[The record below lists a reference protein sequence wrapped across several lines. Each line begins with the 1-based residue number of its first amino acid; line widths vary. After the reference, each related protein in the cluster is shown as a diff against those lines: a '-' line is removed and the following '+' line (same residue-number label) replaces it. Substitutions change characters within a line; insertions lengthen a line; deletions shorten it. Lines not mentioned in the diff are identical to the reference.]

1 MYKFF
6 FKILIL
12 IFLLLVLL
20 IIYIS
25 NFGIKTSRFNDL
37 IQEKVNQT
45 YPGIKVEISDVF
57 IKLDIPDRKI
67 KINTKEP
74 KLIIK
79 KNFLSLSEISLSLD
93 IISLIK
99 SEKAIRNLEIL
110 SKKNPVKDT
119 LRFISSYKYKIPIL
133 LVQEK
138 IKNGLIRINSKIK
151 FNKETGEI
159 SNFEIIGFIEKMDF
173 IHSEDKAFKEF
184 DIKFNIKKNEL
195 ILENIK
201 GKYKNINLSS
211 NLISV
216 KKKKNIFYVDGSFE
230 NINESL
236 LLEDL
241 VFLKK
246 YNFRNFLD
254 NKIDIKTKND
264 FNFSINNKLK
274 VKNFNFS
281 SKINYKKLVLKYK
294 NDDLKEF
301 LPKYEEN
308 VEFKDGEILFKLSK
322 NKYSLSG
329 QTKYLYNNNY
339 EKFKFSLNKN
349 KNIKFDF
356 LINLDKSDLKLDF
369 LEFNKNKNSN
379 SSLKLIG
386 SLSKNNDIRL
396 KELIFKNNKNLFH
409 IKNLYLDKN
418 FKITNITEFKLD
430 FTNNNKIRNS
440 INFKKKDKYY
450 VLTGSSF
457 DFSGYL
463 NNLLKQKKEDS
474 IFDNF
479 KDFSNKINIRID
491 KVYLDNKN
499 FLENL
504 VGNVNLKNN
513 EIKKANLLSNFQNN
527 KKFSLSIKSNSNE
540 TVTTLFSGNAEP
552 FVSKFDF
559 VKGFEGGEIDFT
571 SSRINSETSS
581 TIKIYEFKVKD
592 LPVLTKIL
600 SLASL
605 QGIADI
611 MTGEGIRFNEFEMNF
626 RSKNKLMTI
635 EEIYSIGPAISVLM
649 SGYIDGKVVSLRGTL
664 VPATTINKTIGSI
677 PILGNILIGSKTG
690 EGVFGVSFKIKG
702 KPNQLK
708 SSVNPIK
715 TLTPRFITRTL
726 EKIKKN

>member
-201 GKYKNINLSS
+201 GKYKNIILSS

-450 VLTGSSF
+450 FLTGSSF